1 MIRRGLHR
9 TGLSAPAAWKTGR
22 VRSRRAAHARAF
34 ARELRAEFLP
44 ASALA
49 VFAGAALAFHDTGH
63 WRGWL
68 FVVCVLGVCAL
79 HAGANVLNDYFDHR
93 SGNDAINT
101 EFIRPFTGGSR
112 LIQQGVLRPNEVL
125 GLGAALLGVGVGVGV
140 YLVVR
145 AGAGVLP
152 FMALGVLAGVGY
164 SIPRFGLAARGAGEM
179 TVAIAFG
186 VLPVTGAYYVQT
198 GTVTAGAFALSLPVA
213 VLIAAVLFINQFP
226 DSRADRAVGKRHWV
240 VRLGLKRAARGY
252 VALMGLWVIVLLLGA
267 GAGMIP
273 SFLVWAALP
282 GLLAIPASRRVLWH
296 FNTPSAL
303 APAHA
308 LTILMHLAVTAAL
321 GTMLVLARVL

>member
-1 MIRRGLHR
+1 
-9 TGLSAPAAWKTGR
+9 
-22 VRSRRAAHARAF
+22 VRAF
-34 ARELRAEFLP
+34 AQELRAEFLP

-49 VFAGAALAFHDTGH
+49 VFVGAALAFYDTGH

-68 FVVCVLGVCAL
+68 FLVCVIGVCAL

-101 EFIRPFTGGSR
+101 DFIRPFTGGSR
-112 LIQQGVLRPNEVL
+112 LIQRGVLRPNEVL

-140 YLVVR
+140 YLVVQ

-152 FMALGVLAGVGY
+152 FLALGVLAGVGY
-164 SIPRFGLAARGAGEM
+164 SIPRIGLAARGAGEA
-179 TVAIAFG
+179 TVALAFG

-198 GTVTAGAFALSLPVA
+198 GTVTARALVLSLPVA

-226 DSRADRAVGKRHWV
+226 DSRADRAVGKRQWV

-252 VALMGLWVIVLLLGA
+252 VALMGLWVGLLLLGA
-267 GAGMIP
+267 AAGMIP
-273 SFLVWAALP
+273 AFLAWAALP
-282 GLLAIPASRRVLWH
+282 GLLAIPASRRVLRH
-296 FNTPSAL
+296 FDTPAAL